1 MCDLKLHK
9 NAAQISRK
17 NVPPGYITFLAPI
30 CTSLSFFPK
39 KKEEKKQVIYKHI
52 VVVIIIH
59 MRSLADATRRAHHAP
74 LRKQRT
80 RIT

>member
-1 MCDLKLHK
+1 MH
-9 NAAQISRK
+9 
-17 NVPPGYITFLAPI
+17 LAN
-30 CTSLSFFPK
+30 FFPK
-39 KKEEKKQVIYKHI
+39 KKEEKKQVIYKYI
-52 VVVIIIH
+52 VVVIIVIH